1 MANLEPMPAVGP
13 SGFIGGLPYFFNVFL
28 SKLVRSVVISKFLG
42 EIKVEQ
48 RKLDEILR
56 DLGKQAKEIGL
67 SHAPIDTEMGN
78 LHALEEQRSGME
90 VGNAEISGQL
100 QQAEATCEAAT
111 KDCEAR
117 IAAAQEQINTTQA
130 ALNQKN
136 TELKTARGALAQQ
149 DKQLNGFSA
158 TLRSKTAAAAKSQDQ
173 AKQQALEQE
182 AVDLS
187 AKIAELEQQKATTGA
202 EVAAVEGPVTEL
214 TATLVDNRT
223 RLQEAQKELAAARQE
238 LAQTKQSLGAEER
251 QKGQELQRLDRE
263 LAQKFLDIGRLL
275 ETNRAV
281 NPAFEELYGRIDEA
295 QTGIRTQEESITQL
309 QADREA
315 YDHKAF
321 KNGMIIFLGLAG
333 FVVLAMLTLIILF
346 SFVFN

>member
-1 MANLEPMPAVGP
+1 MANLEPMPTVGP

-28 SKLVRSVVISKFLG
+28 SKLIRSVVISKFRG
-42 EIKVEQ
+42 ESKIEQ

-67 SHAPIDTEMGN
+67 SHAPIDSEMGN
-78 LHALEEQRSGME
+78 LHALEEQRAGME
-90 VGNAEISGQL
+90 AGNAELSGQL
-100 QQAEATCEAAT
+100 QAAEATCGAAT

-117 IAAAQEQINTTQA
+117 IAAAQEQIKTTQA
-130 ALNQKN
+130 ELNQKN
-136 TELKTARGALAQQ
+136 TELKAAAG
-149 DKQLNGFSA
+149 
-158 TLRSKTAAAAKSQDQ
+158 TLKPAAAAKSQDQ

-182 AVDLS
+182 AVDVS
-187 AKIAELEQQKATTGA
+187 GKIAELEQQKATTQA

-214 TATLVDNRT
+214 TATLADNRT

-238 LAQTKQSLGAEER
+238 LTKSKQSLGVEER

-295 QTGIRTQEESITQL
+295 QAGIRTREESITQL
-309 QADREA
+309 QTDREA

-321 KNGMIIFLGLAG
+321 RNGMIIFLGIAG
-333 FVVLAMLTLIILF
+333 FVVLAMMTIIILF